1 MNNYVKMFLDRKF
14 AVEEEETNEFVR
26 FVDLLKNER
35 VCWNSGSELPG
46 PYMGY
51 DGRYIAAAYHDKRIY
66 HNTKSQ
72 IGTDYPNITF
82 VKASDIFEHDKQPD
96 FSDFDSVF
104 EE

>member
-1 MNNYVKMFLDRKF
+1 MFFDHKF
-14 AVEEEETNEFVR
+14 AVEEEKTDEFDR
-26 FVDLLKNER
+26 FVDLLKKEKI
-35 VCWNSGSELPG
+35 CWNSGCELPG
-46 PYMGY
+46 PYMGCN
-51 DGRYIAAAYHDKRIY
+51 GRYIAAADHDKRIY

-72 IGTDYPNITF
+72 IGTDYPHIEF